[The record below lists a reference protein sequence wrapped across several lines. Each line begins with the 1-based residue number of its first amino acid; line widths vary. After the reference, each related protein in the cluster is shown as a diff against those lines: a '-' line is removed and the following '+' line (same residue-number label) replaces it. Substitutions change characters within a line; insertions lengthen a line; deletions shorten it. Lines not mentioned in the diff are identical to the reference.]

1 MDHCLFISDLHLCDS
16 RPHITQAFI
25 AFLENT
31 AVKAQALYILGD
43 LFEYWAGDDSILTGD
58 LQPQTSIWLPQF
70 AKPLKWQ
77 AKCEG
82 LSPQNIPAK
91 AGYSC
96 VKATIHALNK
106 LATSGV
112 QVFFMHG
119 NRDFLIDV
127 GFASATGIKILPDPS
142 LITLYGKL
150 VLLSHG
156 DELCADD
163 VAYQQFRSEVRSATW
178 KNQFLSKPLSD
189 RVAYIEQLRTQSE
202 QAKSSKSMQIMD
214 VNSAA
219 VDRLLRDFKC
229 PPIFIHGH
237 THRPNNHLHQIDG
250 NACER
255 WVLGDWYEQGSYLKL
270 DANGCESQN
279 LET

>member
-1 MDHCLFISDLHLCDS
+1 MNHCLFISDLHLCDS

-31 AVKAQALYILGD
+31 AAKAQALYILGD
-43 LFEYWAGDDSILTGD
+43 LFEYWAGDDAIAAGTH
-58 LQPQTSIWLPQF
+58 QPS
-70 AKPLKWQ
+70 
-77 AKCEG
+77 
-82 LSPQNIPAK
+82 
-91 AGYSC
+91 
-96 VKATIHALNK
+96 IHALNK

-156 DELCADD
+156 DELCTDD

-178 KNQFLSKPLSD
+178 KKQFLSEPLSD

-214 VNSAA
+214 VNAAA
-219 VDRLLRDFKC
+219 VDSLLREYDY
-229 PPIFIHGH
+229 PPLFIHGH
-237 THRPNNHLHQIDG
+237 THRPNNHLHQLDG

-270 DANGCESQN
+270 DANGCRSQK

>member
-16 RPHITQAFI
+16 RPNISQAFHQ
-25 AFLENT
+25 FLEKT
-31 AVKAQALYILGD
+31 ATQAQALYSLGD
-43 LFEYWAGDDSILTGD
+43 LFEYWAGDDAIAVGTH
-58 LQPQTSIWLPQF
+58 Q
-70 AKPLKWQ
+70 
-77 AKCEG
+77 
-82 LSPQNIPAK
+82 
-91 AGYSC
+91 
-96 VKATIHALNK
+96 ATIHALNK
-106 LATSGV
+106 LVASGV

-119 NRDFLIDV
+119 NRDFLIDA
-127 GFASATGIKILPDPS
+127 GFSSATGIKILPDPS
-142 LITLYGKL
+142 LIILYGKP

-156 DELCADD
+156 DELCKDD
-163 VAYQQFRSEVRSATW
+163 VAYQQFRGEVRSDAW
-178 KNQFLSKPLSD
+178 KNHFLSKPLSD

-202 QAKSSKSMQIMD
+202 QAKSTKSMQIMD

-250 NACER
+250 KACER

-270 DANGCESQN
+270 DANGCQSQK